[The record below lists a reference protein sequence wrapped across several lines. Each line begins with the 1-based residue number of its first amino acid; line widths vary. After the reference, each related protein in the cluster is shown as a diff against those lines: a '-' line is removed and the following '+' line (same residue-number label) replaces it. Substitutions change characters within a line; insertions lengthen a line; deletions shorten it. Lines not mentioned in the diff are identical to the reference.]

1 MVWKNLE
8 NLNDG
13 QMRENSIW
21 HLGKLRIMG
30 KFRKQRKYRYI
41 GITEKVCISW
51 NVKNK
56 RI

>member
-1 MVWKNLE
+1 MVWKNLK

-30 KFRKQRKYRYI
+30 KFRKQRKYMYL